1 MKKRWAMGL
10 LCCLLLFQ
18 LAFPAKAAGSVYFVA
33 AEESVLPVTD
43 ATMPF
48 WANGYLYVPAS
59 VFTNLGISVIN
70 NTAKKM
76 TVLEKDRRAMLF
88 DWAKG
93 TAQDSSG
100 SLFTPGVIQSGG
112 LVFVPASTVAN
123 FFGLQYSVT
132 DVTNGYLVWL
142 RSQDFGMSAKD
153 FANAA
158 TYNMEERYNAYNR
171 DATSSTTPN
180 VPVTPSAPT
189 RGARIHLCLEADQR
203 TSGLLD
209 ALDRANGWATFY
221 CTPDF
226 LESNGELL
234 RRMAASGHAVGI
246 LAESGEDTAEQ
257 LRRMAASGHAVGIL
271 AESGEDTAEQLRRGN
286 EALYRA
292 TLGKTRLAYVPDADE
307 AELQA
312 LGEDGWRC
320 LTPSLDRAHY
330 KLESS
335 SNASALMKRVSAR
348 RGDVSVWLGTTASA
362 AGLREFVISAQGAGH
377 YCRAMTEI
385 G

>member
-123 FFGLQYSVT
+123 FFGLQYSVRA
-132 DVTNGYLVWL
+132 LC
-142 RSQDFGMSAKD
+142 RKAAMCIKSCKSRICPPPAKPWP
-153 FANAA
+153 ALW
-158 TYNMEERYNAYNR
+158 
-171 DATSSTTPN
+171 
-180 VPVTPSAPT
+180 
-189 RGARIHLCLEADQR
+189 GAI
-203 TSGLLD
+203 
-209 ALDRANGWATFY
+209 
-221 CTPDF
+221 P
-226 LESNGELL
+226 
-234 RRMAASGHAVGI
+234 
-246 LAESGEDTAEQ
+246 
-257 LRRMAASGHAVGIL
+257 
-271 AESGEDTAEQLRRGN
+271 
-286 EALYRA
+286 
-292 TLGKTRLAYVPDADE
+292 KT
-307 AELQA
+307 
-312 LGEDGWRC
+312 
-320 LTPSLDRAHY
+320 
-330 KLESS
+330 
-335 SNASALMKRVSAR
+335 
-348 RGDVSVWLGTTASA
+348 
-362 AGLREFVISAQGAGH
+362 
-377 YCRAMTEI
+377 
-385 G
+385 